1 MVRDASPSSLPP
13 LEWLRVFEAAARTGS
28 FTAAASELGLTQA
41 AISQRI
47 RNLEAR
53 LDKPLFVRQ
62 PRGVEL
68 TTEGEAYA
76 PHVRL
81 ALAAL
86 HRSTIDLFG
95 TPRHKFSIAATPST
109 IELWIAPR
117 LPKLLSQL
125 PKLQISLTTIQR
137 STDYASASADL
148 DVRFGDGVW
157 ADRHVR
163 KLFDEVLAPVAAPAL
178 LEQGGGDWRRLP
190 QIALSGP
197 RDGWLDWAAAA
208 DAPPP
213 KPPSLRFDTFA
224 QALVAAI
231 SGAGVLLGSLELIAA
246 EIRRG
251 RLVRLPEPSTRMDN
265 AHWITWPASAAAY
278 NERKL
283 VVDMLCHPLAD
294 GEPAA

>member
-1 MVRDASPSSLPP
+1 MASSRSPSSLPP

-28 FTAAASELGLTQA
+28 FTAAAVELSLTQA
-41 AISQRI
+41 AVSQRI

-53 LDKPLFVRQ
+53 LDKPLFMRL

-86 HRSTIDLFG
+86 QRSTIDLFG
-95 TPRHKFSIAATPST
+95 TPRHQFSIAATPST

-117 LPKLLSQL
+117 LPKLLRQF
-125 PKLQISLTTIQR
+125 PNLQVSLTTIQR
-137 STDYASASADL
+137 AADYASTNADL
-148 DVRFGDGVW
+148 DVRFGDGIW
-157 ADRHVR
+157 PDRHAR
-163 KLFDEVLAPVAAPAL
+163 KMFDEVLAPVAAPAL
-178 LEQGGGDWRRLP
+178 LKQGCEDWRRLP

-208 DAPPP
+208 EAPPP

-224 QALVAAI
+224 QGLMAAI
-231 SGAGVLLGSLELIAA
+231 SGAGVLLGSLELIAG

-251 RLVRLPEPSTRMDN
+251 RLMRLPEPSTRMDN
-265 AHWITWPASAAAY
+265 AHWITWPVSGVAY
-278 NERKL
+278 NERAL
-283 VVDMLCHPLAD
+283 IADMLCHSISDYDA
-294 GEPAA
+294 EA

>member
-1 MVRDASPSSLPP
+1 MAGDASSFSLPP

-28 FTAAASELGLTQA
+28 FTAAAAELGLTQA

-53 LDKPLFVRQ
+53 LDKPLFVRL

-68 TTEGEAYA
+68 STEGEAYA

-86 HRSTIDLFG
+86 HRSTTDLFG
-95 TPRHKFSIAATPST
+95 TPRQKFSIAATPSA
-109 IELWIAPR
+109 IELWIVPR
-117 LPKLLSQL
+117 LPKLLRQL
-125 PKLQISLTTIQR
+125 PDLQISLTTIHR
-137 STDYASASADL
+137 SADYASANADL

-157 ADRHVR
+157 PDRHAK

-178 LEQGGGDWRRLP
+178 LKRGGEDWRRLP

-197 RDGWLDWAAAA
+197 RDGWLDWAEAT

-224 QALVAAI
+224 QALMAAI
-231 SGAGVLLGSLELIAA
+231 SGAGVLLGSLELIAE

-265 AHWITWPASAAAY
+265 AHWMTWPASAAAY
-278 NERKL
+278 HEREI
-283 VVDMLCHPLAD
+283 VVDMLCHSLSDDVSVA
-294 GEPAA
+294 